1 MKQLLHLAG
10 TLIIGI
16 CTIQAQVTSSW
27 VKIDKDNKLSY
38 YKDSVG
44 NRIPDFT
51 AVGYRGGTAAF
62 PAGRLVATLSPSGV
76 DDTYRLQQLVD
87 SVSDLPS
94 TSIPKIILLK
104 KGNYTIAST
113 IKIKTSGLIL
123 RGEGSNENGTVIT
136 YTATKQ
142 SDLFAIEGKGKM
154 DMEDGKAEQILDDYV
169 PVGATQFRVKHARS
183 FEVNDKVIV
192 RRIATDNWIHDIGM
206 DNIQDLREGSKNWDA
221 KGFDL
226 NFERIVTNVDKQ
238 TGTITLNAPIVMPMD
253 IKYGGGLIMPYSF
266 NGRISEV
273 GVENLRMI
281 STYTNDNDEE
291 HGWCAVKISAAENC
305 WVQNVVSLHFGDN
318 CVNIMSSSKNN
329 TVRNCVCLD
338 PISIITGGR
347 RYSFSC
353 EGQLNL
359 FQNCTARNGRHDF
372 VTGGRVCGPNV
383 YSYCTA
389 TLTHADIG
397 PHHRWAV
404 GTLYDNITSDG
415 EMNAQ
420 DRGNWGTGHGWSGA
434 YQVFWNCVSA
444 TAAIQNPPMAY
455 NWNIGYK
462 GENKGAK
469 LVRPNGIWEATNV
482 GGVKPESLYKAQMAE
497 VWMGKK

>member
-281 STYTNDNDEE
+281 STYTNDKDEE